1 MLTESLFLGIAG
13 GVGGLEL
20 SFAGLRAVV
29 ALRPGSF
36 PRVAELGSDTRIF
49 ILRDGDDRD
58 VRAIRE
64 TADSVLDVAEHVTS
78 TLLG

>member
-49 ILRDGDDRD
+49 AFAMAMTVTYALFERLR
-58 VRAIRE
+58 
-64 TADSVLDVAEHVTS
+64 TAYL
-78 TLLG
+78 TLRNM